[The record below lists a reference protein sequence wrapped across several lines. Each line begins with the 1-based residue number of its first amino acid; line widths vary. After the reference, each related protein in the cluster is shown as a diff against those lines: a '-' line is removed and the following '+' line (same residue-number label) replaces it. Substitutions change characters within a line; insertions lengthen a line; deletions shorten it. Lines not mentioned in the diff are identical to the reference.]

1 VLDSINQKFTGKER
15 DAESGN
21 DYFGARYYASSMG
34 RFMSPDPMIMMPQK
48 MTDPQQW
55 NMYSYVRNNPLRM
68 IDTNGKWPTD
78 IHNAIINGAFGGLSA
93 SQRGVLQAASKRV
106 DGYLN
111 GGQSAAT
118 AYKHG
123 MRGPWESQSDARSK
137 ADKFISDNES
147 KASGIAK
154 QNGKVTDGALDAMGT
169 ALHTISDRTSPAHEG
184 EQVWTG
190 AGEPGA
196 SSLAGPLGTL
206 AGAITDGVRAEIH
219 VEEEST
225 ITLDQYHTTIDDER
239 AAYLQTFGQDAFTQ
253 ATGCK
258 QVAGCGYNDSALP
271 ANLKKPQ

>member
-1 VLDSINQKFTGKER
+1 MTTPFRSCNKVRTTNFTWRPERTTKEACYPERKNCTGTNPPTASYNALNQVTWTSVNAAVNGLTYDAAGNVYYDGLNTYAY
-15 DAESGN
+15 DAE
-21 DYFGARYYASSMG
+21 
-34 RFMSPDPMIMMPQK
+34 
-48 MTDPQQW
+48 
-55 NMYSYVRNNPLRM
+55 
-68 IDTNGKWPTD
+68 
-78 IHNAIINGAFGGLSA
+78 
-93 SQRGVLQAASKRV
+93 
-106 DGYLN
+106 
-111 GGQSAAT
+111 
-118 AYKHG
+118 
-123 MRGPWESQSDARSK
+123 
-137 ADKFISDNES
+137 
-147 KASGIAK
+147 
-154 QNGKVTDGALDAMGT
+154 GT